1 MNPFSFI
8 RLRRWLWLS
17 ALPAAAALL
26 LPPPA
31 VAAASPASAAS
42 EAEAKAEYKPV
53 ELASWVPPLRSPTR
67 IILRPTGVSFNA
79 ELAAL
84 PRPQK
89 SDYLQLALRTM
100 QVNQAPQVSRAVLL
114 KYGSGADQ
122 QLVAYVDD
130 GTAERI
136 SKDLRVGDR
145 REFFA
150 FHVYNYSRGPALV
163 ITSFGPAR

>member
-1 MNPFSFI
+1 MKPPFPLQPG
-8 RLRRWLWLS
+8 RLLLLL
-17 ALPAAAALL
+17 ALPLAALL
-26 LPPPA
+26 QPLALADAPPA
-31 VAAASPASAAS
+31 GAVSD
-42 EAEAKAEYKPV
+42 AEVKAEYKPV

-67 IILRPTGVSFNA
+67 IILQPTGVSFTA

-100 QVNQAPQVSRAVLL
+100 QVNQAPQVNHAVLL

-136 SKDLRVGDR
+136 GKDLRVGDR

-163 ITSFGPAR
+163 VTSFGPAR